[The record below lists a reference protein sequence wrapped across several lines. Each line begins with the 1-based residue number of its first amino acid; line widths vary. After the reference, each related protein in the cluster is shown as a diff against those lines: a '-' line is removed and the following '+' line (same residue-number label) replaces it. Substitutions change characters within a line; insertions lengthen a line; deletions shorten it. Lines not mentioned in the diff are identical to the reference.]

1 MHRASPYIVAIDQ
14 GTTSTRALVLD
25 DRGRIAGISQGDFK
39 IPGIHPQPGWVEFD
53 PRTLWASMRDAI
65 ASALDHAG
73 IAIDQVAALGMANQG
88 ETVIA
93 FDADSGAPFGNAISW
108 QDRRTEELVARWRAD
123 GLEREVH
130 AITGLRLDSYFS
142 AAKLA
147 WILAHRADAA
157 EALDRGRLRMGT
169 SDTWLIWQ
177 LTGGRSLVT
186 DAATASRTM
195 LLDLQRGA
203 WSQPLIEALGL
214 PGQCLPAIVA
224 NAGLLGVTD
233 SAILGRE
240 VPITGLCVDQH
251 AALFGHGCHDRHQ
264 AKATY
269 GTGCFI
275 VANAGTD
282 ARVRAPGLLTAL
294 GWRLGEST
302 HYILEGGVYSAGSI
316 VEWLIGLGLLTGAGE
331 LDRVAGSVADSRGV
345 IMIPALSGLAAPWWQ
360 SNARACWAGM
370 DSGTSAAHLV
380 RAALES
386 IAFRVR
392 DIHAAM
398 AEAGVVLDSLRADG
412 GLTRS
417 QLLMQLQAD
426 VLGCPVEVSVHPEVT
441 ALGVGLMAGLGAGIW
456 DSVAELPGVAAT
468 GARFEP
474 RTQEVE
480 RAAALYRRW
489 RAICESV
496 ARWA

>member
-1 MHRASPYIVAIDQ
+1 MHRASSYLVAIDQ
-14 GTTSTRALVLD
+14 GTTSSRALVLD
-25 DRGRIAGISQGDFK
+25 GRGRVAGSSQGDFK
-39 IPGIHPQPGWVEFD
+39 IPGIHPRPGWVEFD
-53 PRTLWASMRDAI
+53 PRALWATVRDAV

-73 IAIDQVAALGMANQG
+73 VAIGQVAALGMANQG

-93 FDADSGAPFGNAISW
+93 FDGDSGAPFGNAISW
-108 QDRRTEELVARWRAD
+108 QDRRTEDIVAGWRAD
-123 GLEREVH
+123 GLERQVH
-130 AITGLRLDSYFS
+130 AITGLRLDPYFS

-157 EALDRGRLRMGT
+157 EALDKGRLRLGT

-177 LTGGRSLVT
+177 LTGGRSFVT

-195 LLDLQRGA
+195 LMDLEQGA
-203 WSQPLIEALGL
+203 WSQPLVEALGL
-214 PGQCLPAIVA
+214 PGQSLPAIVA
-224 NAGLLGVTD
+224 SAGLLGVTD
-233 SAILGRE
+233 SAVWGRQ

-251 AALFGHGCHDRHQ
+251 AALFGHGCHERHQ

-269 GTGCFI
+269 GTGCFV

-294 GWRLGEST
+294 GWRLGQST
-302 HYILEGGVYSAGSI
+302 HYIVEGGVYSAGSI
-316 VEWLIGLGLLTGAGE
+316 VEWLIGLGLITAADE
-331 LDRVAGSVADSRGV
+331 LDGVAGSVADSRGV
-345 IMIPALSGLAAPWWQ
+345 VMIPAFSGLAAPWWQ

-370 DSGTSAAHLV
+370 DSGTSRAHLV

-398 AEAGVVLDSLRADG
+398 AEAGVALGSLRADG

-426 VLGCPVEVSVHPEVT
+426 ALDCPVAVSVHSEVT

-456 DSVAELPGVAAT
+456 DSVAELPEVAAT

-474 RTQEVE
+474 RVQEA
-480 RAAALYRRW
+480 RHAAAMYRRW
-489 RAICESV
+489 RALCESV

>member
-1 MHRASPYIVAIDQ
+1 MHRARSYIVAIDQ

-25 DRGRIAGISQGDFK
+25 GHGRIAGTSQGDFK
-39 IPGIHPQPGWVEFD
+39 IPGIHFRPGWVELD
-53 PRTLWASMRDAI
+53 PGALWTSVRDAV

-73 IAIDQVAALGMANQG
+73 IGIEQVAALGMANQG

-93 FDADSGAPFGNAISW
+93 FDAGSGAPFGNAISW
-108 QDRRTEELVARWRAD
+108 QDRRTEELVAAWRAD
-123 GLEREVH
+123 GLERQVR
-130 AITGLRLDSYFS
+130 AVTGLRLDSYFS
-142 AAKLA
+142 ASKLA
-147 WILAHRADAA
+147 WILAHRTGAA
-157 EALDRGRLRMGT
+157 EALGKGSLRLGT

-177 LTGGRSLVT
+177 LTGGRSFVT

-195 LLDLQRGA
+195 LLDLERGA
-203 WSQPLIEALGL
+203 WSQPLLDALGL
-214 PGQCLPAIVA
+214 PVQCLPAIVA
-224 NAGLLGVTD
+224 NAGMLGVTD
-233 SAILGRE
+233 RAIWGRE

-251 AALFGHGCHDRHQ
+251 AALFGHGCHERHQ

-269 GTGCFI
+269 GTGCF
-275 VANAGTD
+275 VLANAGTD

-302 HYILEGGVYSAGSI
+302 RYVLEGGVYSAGSI
-316 VEWLIGLGLLTGAGE
+316 VEWLIDLGLLTAASE
-331 LDRVAGSVADSRGV
+331 LDHVAGSVADSRGV
-345 IMIPALSGLAAPWWQ
+345 IMVPALSGLAAPWWQ

-370 DSGTSAAHLV
+370 DRGTSAAHLV

-392 DIHAAM
+392 DIHASM
-398 AEAGVVLDSLRADG
+398 AGAGVTLDSLRADG

-426 VLGCPVEVSVHPEVT
+426 VLGCPVAVSVHPEVT
-441 ALGVGLMAGLGAGIW
+441 ALGVGLMAGLGAGVW
-456 DSVAELPGVAAT
+456 DSVAELPEVAAT
-468 GARFEP
+468 GARVEP
-474 RTQEVE
+474 RAQEVE
-480 RAAALYRRW
+480 PAAARYRRW
-489 RAICESV
+489 RVFCESV